1 MRWLLVKDLQIL
13 RRSPLLVAMLVL
25 YPILIAALVGFA
37 VTSGPSK
44 PRVALLNQVPQEKNK
59 VSLGGESVNVAQE
72 AKPLFDAITVVRV
85 KTEAEAIAKV
95 RSGDVLA
102 ALILPADITQ
112 QLQEAT
118 SGSGTRPTVRVYY
131 NAEDPAKRA
140 FVENT
145 IKARVQEANAAL
157 SKKVTTVANGYLK
170 LIGSGGQFSFLGR
183 SFDVLGLERA
193 ETILRGLQAAV
204 KDPGQR
210 RALAPVI
217 QFASVARQNLDLAG
231 PLLESVGNPIKVDT
245 TIVKGGS
252 TPLGAFAA
260 AVAVSV
266 TLMLVTVL
274 LAAGSLALEREENAF
289 RRLVRGLVTQLGLLV
304 EKIGLAALCSVV
316 VGLVLLI
323 GLSLFVNLPWSRFPL
338 WLLALLFGAAAFGA
352 LGVAFGALTR
362 EVRAASLL
370 AFMASLPIAVLG
382 LVPSGAVSNALYD
395 VIRVVSAVFP
405 FRATLEALDSALGS
419 SGGIGL
425 PLLHLVLLLAG
436 WLLVARV
443 ALRRFA

>member
-1 MRWLLVKDLQIL
+1 MRWLLIKDLQIL

-44 PRVALLNQVPQEKNK
+44 PRVALLNQVPKEKNR

-102 ALILPADITQ
+102 ALVLPADITQ

-118 SGSGTRPTVRVYY
+118 SGTGTRPTVHVYF
-131 NAEDPAKRA
+131 NAEDPAKQA

-157 SKKVTTVANGYLK
+157 SKKVTQVANGYLK
-170 LIGSGGQFSFLGR
+170 LIGNGGQFAFLGR
-183 SFDVLGLERA
+183 SFNVLGLEKA
-193 ETILRGLQAAV
+193 ETILRGVQAAT
-204 KDPGQR
+204 KDPGQK
-210 RALAPVI
+210 RALGPVI
-217 QFASVARQNLDLAG
+217 EFASIARQNLDLAG
-231 PLLESVGNPIKVDT
+231 PLLESVGNPIQVNT

-260 AVAVSV
+260 AVAVAV

-289 RRLVRGLVTQLGLLV
+289 RRLVRGLVTQVGLLV

-338 WLLALLFGAAAFGA
+338 WVLALLFGAAAFGA

-395 VIRVVSAVFP
+395 VIRVVSGVFP
-405 FRATLEALDSALGS
+405 FRATLDALDSALGR

-425 PLLHLVLLLAG
+425 PLLHLALLLAA